1 MIKMVIQLLVIIAK
15 DVTPKL
21 VQEQQFMHTDKK
33 VLTHYLKGDKMIMKK
48 LTFEEV
54 MSVLKNDDNSPFTN
68 YTVEDIDGNQIR
80 AENLYILDFHQMREW
95 VVDSICIDEW
105 GRATIVLN
113 SGNFNSFHFKNVQ

>member
-1 MIKMVIQLLVIIAK
+1 
-15 DVTPKL
+15 
-21 VQEQQFMHTDKK
+21 
-33 VLTHYLKGDKMIMKK
+33 MIMKK